1 MIVLEITE
9 PGPLT
14 SVQDDGRFKAL
25 KHGVAASGP
34 MDRSAFVQGRNLLGC
49 SSETALEIAAGRTAF
64 VVRGGAVRMAC
75 SGGAFNLHVNA
86 RQHPWGQAIALNTD
100 DRVEITPGAA
110 GNYAYVRF
118 DREIDVPR
126 LMGSRA
132 TNTIA
137 RLGGLEGRALVR
149 GDLLKL
155 VPLTGTTK
163 TPCQKGGARD
173 DRPGPIRFIW
183 GVHSGHF
190 SPALRRNFISET
202 FVVSQRLDRMGVRL
216 RDPTGVFASRPNLS
230 LVSDAVVPG
239 DIQILGD
246 GTPIVLMRDHQ
257 PTGGYPRIGT
267 LISADLDRFAQL
279 RPGSEVRFSP
289 VTVDHAHS
297 ICRQAHKN
305 DLD

>member
-1 MIVLEITE
+1 MIALEIIE

-14 SVQDDGRFKAL
+14 SVQDFGRFGAL

-34 MDRSAFVQGRNLLGC
+34 MDIGAFRQTGQLLGC

-64 VVRGGAVRMAC
+64 VVRGGTVRMAC
-75 SGGAFNLHVNA
+75 SGGVFNLRINGEK
-86 RQHPWGQAIALNTD
+86 RPWGQAVDLNTD
-100 DRVEITPGAA
+100 DSVEITPGEA

-118 DREIDVPR
+118 DRDIDVPA

-137 RLGGLEGRALVR
+137 RLGGLEGRVLVR

-155 VPLTGTTK
+155 VPVIEASK
-163 TPCQKGGARD
+163 TSGKPGEARD
-173 DRPGPIRFIW
+173 HQPGPIRFIW
-183 GVHSGHF
+183 GVHTRHF
-190 SPALRRNFISET
+190 SPVLLRKFTSET
-202 FVVSQRLDRMGVRL
+202 FVVSQHLDRMGVRL
-216 RDPTGVFASRPNLS
+216 RDPAGVFAARPNLS

-267 LISADLDRFAQL
+267 LISADLDRFSQL
-279 RPGSEVRFSP
+279 VPGTKVQFAP
-289 VTVDHAHS
+289 VSVDHAHS
-297 ICRQAHKN
+297 ILREALKG
-305 DLD
+305 